1 MADTSSGPVAVILT
15 ALQVEYDAVSARL
28 EGLTR
33 SSEKG
38 TVFERGRLPGTPWTV
53 VLAQTGPGN
62 DNAALVTQHAYDL
75 YRPRVLL
82 FVGIAG
88 GLKDDIRIGDVV
100 IGERIY
106 DYREKQSPR
115 GDHYRPRGWEAPWR
129 LVQHVQR
136 MTFGPD
142 VAGRVRVAPI
152 ASGNVVLDRETSELG
167 EVLRGNYDDAVAI
180 EMESA
185 GVCRAAHLIGGLDT
199 LTIRGISDKADGGK
213 GRADAGGSQEIAAWC
228 AAAVAV
234 RILAS
239 LAPEQETPT
248 LPDAGSV
255 GGAPG
260 AGSAS
265 QELLGASAA
274 GTDES
279 GPPEEGKP
287 PTVPPPHH
295 RWTLLSRA
303 RLGRRA
309 QPAGRTRT
317 TLMACGAVALVGVL
331 VAVLLKATA
340 DAGPP
345 DGDSAL
351 KSCKVSQAR
360 VKLHVAASID
370 LSKSLSDAARDY
382 GARQSPDGTCVKVE
396 VSSVNSGTAM
406 RALRG
411 GWPEDDGPRPDV
423 WSPAGSEWV
432 DLARTT
438 SGGRRLLPE
447 SEPRSIVTSPLT
459 IAMPKPMAETMGW
472 PETTIGWSD
481 LAKWAEDPTH
491 FWAEH
496 GNKQWG
502 ALKLGKTNPDY
513 STSGLN
519 ATIGAFYAK
528 TGTTGEL
535 SIRDVDSSANQAF
548 VRNIEKSVVH
558 YGDTTLTFLANLRAA
573 DDKGGREEVLK
584 YISAVTVEESAV
596 VAYNKGYPCGAYSYT
611 RGCEQRGKPKTPLVS
626 FYPKDSDPASDHP
639 YVQLG
644 GMSKAKQKVSDDFL
658 TYLHSTD
665 AYRKHFAPYGY
676 RTYERKVLAH
686 TGIDQDH
693 GALRTPQTKGYDAP
707 DGEVLDRL
715 QQVWASLR
723 RRANVLV
730 VIDTSKSMDDKVPG
744 TGDSK
749 MQLLRRAEPARF
761 GPGGFADTD
770 RVGLWKFS
778 NAASLDGKHHY
789 VPLVDIGPMGEKLTD
804 HHGLTRRDELKDE
817 VNGLVPNGATGL
829 YSTVDAAVD
838 SMRKDYDPA
847 AINAIV
853 LLTDGRNEG
862 VPPTPTLKD
871 VLARIGTPDERVR
884 VFTVAYGSK
893 ADQQDANG
901 RTVLEEIAAAT
912 GAHAYDAKDPKVLS
926 EVLTSVISNF

>member
-1 MADTSSGPVAVILT
+1 MILT

-82 FVGIAG
+82 FVGVAG
-88 GLKDDIRIGDVV
+88 GLKDDVRIGDVV

-239 LAPEQETPT
+239 LPPENGTPT
-248 LPDAGSV
+248 LPDGGRARVAFRAGSV
-255 GGAPG
+255 SREG
-260 AGSAS
+260 
-265 QELLGASAA
+265 LGASTA
-274 GTDES
+274 GVGES
-279 GPPEEGKP
+279 GPPGNGEP
-287 PTVPPPHH
+287 PAADPPRPL
-295 RWTLLSRA
+295 WALLSRIRSGGRA
-303 RLGRRA
+303 RPSR
-309 QPAGRTRT
+309 RTRA
-317 TLMACGAVALVGVL
+317 TLIAIGL
-331 VAVLLKATA
+331 VAVVGVPVAVLHKGA
-340 DAGPP
+340 P
-345 DGDSAL
+345 DSGITDDFSAL
-351 KSCKVSQAR
+351 ESCPVSQAR

-370 LSKSLSDAARDY
+370 LSKSLDDAASAYKPR
-382 GARQSPDGTCVKVE
+382 RSPDGTCVKIE

-406 RALRG
+406 RALRR

-438 SGGRRLLPE
+438 DDGRRLLPE
-447 SEPRSIVTSPLT
+447 SEPQSIVTSPLT

-491 FWAEH
+491 FWKEH
-496 GNKQWG
+496 GNQQWG

-644 GMSKAKQKVSDDFL
+644 SMSKAKQKVSDDFL

-665 AYRKHFAPYGY
+665 VYRKYFAPYGY
-676 RTYERKVLAH
+676 RTCKNKVLPH

-693 GALRTPQTKGYDAP
+693 GALEAPQVKGYDAP
-707 DGEVLDRL
+707 DGKVLDRL
-715 QQVWASLR
+715 QKVWASLR

-744 TGDSK
+744 TGRTK
-749 MQLLRRAEPARF
+749 MELLQKAEHALF
-761 GPGGFADTD
+761 DYFAATD
-770 RVGLWKFS
+770 RVGLWEFS
-778 NAASLDGKHHY
+778 NAANLGGKHHY
-789 VPLVDIGPMGEKLTD
+789 LPLVDIGPMGEKLTD
-804 HHGLTRRDELKDE
+804 HHGLTRSDALKAE
-817 VNGLVPNGATGL
+817 VSGLVPNGATGL
-829 YSTVDAAVD
+829 YGTVDAAVD

-871 VLARIGTPDERVR
+871 VLARIGSPDKRVR

-901 RTVLEEIAAAT
+901 RTVLEEIATAT
-912 GAHAYDAKDPKVLS
+912 GAHAYDAKDPKILS

>member
-1 MADTSSGPVAVILT
+1 MILT
-15 ALQVEYDAVSARL
+15 ALQVEYDAVKGRL
-28 EGLTR
+28 EDLTR
-33 SSEKG
+33 DVEGG
-38 TVFERGRLPGTPWTV
+38 TIFERGRLPGTAWTV

-62 DNAALVTQHAYDL
+62 DNAAVVTKHAHDL
-75 YRPRVLL
+75 YRPRVLF
-82 FVGIAG
+82 FVGVAG
-88 GLKDDIRIGDVV
+88 GLKDGVGIGDVV

-106 DYREKQSPR
+106 DYREKQSPD
-115 GDHYRPRGWEAPWR
+115 GGHYRPREWEAPWW
-129 LVQHVQR
+129 LLQHVR
-136 MTFGPD
+136 HMAFGREI
-142 VAGRVRVAPI
+142 AGRVRVAPI
-152 ASGNVVLDRETSELG
+152 ASGNVVLDREDSELG
-167 EVLRGNYDDAVAI
+167 DLLRGNYDDAVAI

-185 GVCRAAHLIGGLDT
+185 GVRRAAQIVGGIDT

-213 GRADAGGSQEIAAWC
+213 RRADAGGSQEIAAWS

-239 LAPEQETPT
+239 LPPENGTPT
-248 LPDAGSV
+248 LPDGGRVGGGSRAGSV
-255 GGAPG
+255 
-260 AGSAS
+260 S

-274 GTDES
+274 GADES
-279 GPPEEGKP
+279 GRAKQGKP
-287 PTVPPPHH
+287 PAAPPP
-295 RWTLLSRA
+295 RRRQPLLSRI
-303 RLGRRA
+303 RIGRRA
-309 QPAGRTRT
+309 QPSRRTRA
-317 TLMACGAVALVGVL
+317 TLMACGAVAVVAVL
-331 VAVLLKATA
+331 VAVLLKTTA
-340 DAGPP
+340 DS
-345 DGDSAL
+345 DTSDKNSTL
-351 KSCKVSQAR
+351 ESCSLSQAR

-370 LSKSLSDAARDY
+370 LSKSLSDAARAY
-382 GARQSPDGTCVKVE
+382 RPRRSPDGTCVKIE

-406 RALRG
+406 RALRQ

-423 WSPAGSEWV
+423 WSPAGSEWI
-432 DLARTT
+432 DLARV
-438 SGGRRLLPE
+438 SSAGRQLLPE
-447 SEPRSIVTSPLT
+447 GEPQSIVTSPLT
-459 IAMPKPMAETMGW
+459 IAMPEPMAQTMGW
-472 PETTIGWSD
+472 PEATIGWSD

-491 FWAEH
+491 FWGEH

-573 DDKGGREEVLK
+573 DDRGGREEVLK

-596 VAYNKGYPCGAYSYT
+596 VAYNKGYPCGAYSYA
-611 RGCEQRGKPKTPLVS
+611 RGCERRGKPKTPLVS

-658 TYLHSTD
+658 SYLHSTD
-665 AYRKHFAPYGY
+665 VYRKYFAPYGY
-676 RTYERKVLAH
+676 RTYKNKVLPR

-693 GALRTPQTKGYDAP
+693 GALEAPQVKGYDAP
-707 DGEVLDRL
+707 DGKVLDRL
-715 QQVWASLR
+715 QKVWANLR

-744 TGDSK
+744 TGRTK
-749 MQLLRRAEPARF
+749 MELLQQAEPALF
-761 GPGGFADTD
+761 GGFAATD
-770 RVGLWKFS
+770 RVGLWEFS
-778 NAASLDGKHHY
+778 NAANLGGKHHY
-789 VPLVDIGPMGEKLTD
+789 LPLVDIGPMGEKLTD
-804 HHGLTRRDELKDE
+804 HRGLTRRAELKDE
-817 VNGLVPNGATGL
+817 VNGLVPDGATGL
-829 YSTVDAAVD
+829 YGTVDAAVD
-838 SMRKDYDPA
+838 SMRKDYDPS

-862 VPPTPTLKD
+862 VPDTPTLKD
-871 VLARIGTPDERVR
+871 VLARIGSPDKRVR
-884 VFTVAYGSK
+884 VFTVAYGSE

-912 GAHAYDAKDPKVLS
+912 GAHAYDAKDPKILS